1 MLQSATLSRVSS
13 SVTSS
18 TVGPNGQ
25 LTAEYG
31 YFRISITNLSGGLLQ
46 IVTTDKFTGQ
56 PTQFQVNQP

>member
-1 MLQSATLSRVSS
+1 VSS